1 MVVRLWFMRAV
12 IITQIIQLLWAAV
25 VRVFPVVLSSNLGAN
40 KSLKAVQRF
49 ALHWTVQ
56 TGACFALYAPAWPAP
71 KLYVRLSEQK

>member
-40 KSLKAVQRF
+40 KSYMDSPHK
-49 ALHWTVQ
+49 
-56 TGACFALYAPAWPAP
+56 
-71 KLYVRLSEQK
+71 